1 MFKSVFL
8 LAPTPSYELQPFVNV
23 MNHEPHQALLRS
35 RQCFNPIHHF
45 PCSQVRFKQLVR
57 LEPVP
62 ETLPPLLI
70 YLG

>member
-1 MFKSVFL
+1 MLVSLFE
-8 LAPTPSYELQPFVNV
+8 PTPSYELQPFVNV

-35 RQCFNPIHHF
+35 RQYFNPIHHF
-45 PCSQVRFKQLVR
+45 PCYQVCFQQLVR